1 MVQKKILVVG
11 GSGFIG
17 QNLVRKLS
25 KQKKYKI
32 NATYCKNK
40 INFRSK
46 NVTWTKLDLKKKIKN
61 ITVFKNIDTA
71 IYCAANTSGFKDI
84 INKPY
89 LHVTDNSIM
98 GSAFLRCCYDNG
110 IKKVIFLSCTTMYQ
124 SSLEATSE
132 TDYDP
137 SKELNKNYFGAAK
150 TKLYLEDC
158 CKFFSNLN
166 KTKFVVIR
174 HSNIYGPYDKFDL
187 EKSHVFG
194 ATVCKVMNAKKSVT
208 IWGRGNDRRDLLY
221 VDDLVEFIEIL
232 IKKFNNKFEIYNCG
246 LGKFIRITNLV
257 EKIIKISN
265 KKLKIKYDKTKPE
278 SNFNIRLSNKK
289 AKKHFGWNPKTS
301 INAGIKKTI
310 QFWSKHYG
318 L

>member
-110 IKKVIFLSCTTMYQ
+110 IKKIF
-124 SSLEATSE
+124 
-132 TDYDP
+132 
-137 SKELNKNYFGAAK
+137 F
-150 TKLYLEDC
+150 KLHHYVSII
-158 CKFFSNLN
+158 F
-166 KTKFVVIR
+166 R
-174 HSNIYGPYDKFDL
+174 SNI
-187 EKSHVFG
+187 
-194 ATVCKVMNAKKSVT
+194 
-208 IWGRGNDRRDLLY
+208 GN
-221 VDDLVEFIEIL
+221 
-232 IKKFNNKFEIYNCG
+232 G
-246 LGKFIRITNLV
+246 L
-257 EKIIKISN
+257 
-265 KKLKIKYDKTKPE
+265 
-278 SNFNIRLSNKK
+278 
-289 AKKHFGWNPKTS
+289 
-301 INAGIKKTI
+301 
-310 QFWSKHYG
+310 
-318 L
+318 

>member
-1 MVQKKILVVG
+1 M
-11 GSGFIG
+11 
-17 QNLVRKLS
+17 
-25 KQKKYKI
+25 
-32 NATYCKNK
+32 
-40 INFRSK
+40 
-46 NVTWTKLDLKKKIKN
+46 
-61 ITVFKNIDTA
+61 
-71 IYCAANTSGFKDI
+71 
-84 INKPY
+84 
-89 LHVTDNSIM
+89 TDNSIM

-158 CKFFSNLN
+158 CRFFSNLN

-221 VDDLVEFIEIL
+221 VDDLVEFIKIL